1 MSAYVFLGPTLTPR
15 QARAELDAIFLPPA
29 SQGDVYRV
37 ARKRPRAIG
46 IVDGFFECVP
56 AVWHKEI
63 LWAMAEGIH
72 VFGSA
77 SMGALRAAELEPFGM
92 EGVGEIFEAY
102 RDGTLEDDD
111 EVAVAHA
118 PAERGFLATSV
129 AMVDIRAT
137 LGSAERTG
145 VIGST
150 TRRKLEGLAK
160 ELFYQDRSWE
170 GILQPAAAE
179 GAPRSELKAFA
190 DWLPGGFISQK
201 REDALKMLAVMRQR
215 LAKDPGRKQVRFTFQ
230 YTQVWDQARCSAG
243 RFRAPRPPATGAR

>member
-1 MSAYVFLGPTLTPR
+1 MSAYVFLGPTLAPR
-15 QARAELDAIFLPPA
+15 EAAAVLDAVYLPPA
-29 SQGDVYRV
+29 SQGDVYRF
-37 ARKRPRAIG
+37 ARKQPRAIG

-102 RDGTLEDDD
+102 RDGVLEDDD

-118 PAERGFLATSV
+118 PAERGYQPTSV

-137 LGSAERTG
+137 LAAAETKG
-145 VIGST
+145 VIGAAA
-150 TRRKLEGLAK
+150 RRRLEGLAK
-160 ELFYQDRSWE
+160 GLFYQERSWE
-170 GILQPAAAE
+170 KILQPEAARDV
-179 GAPRSELKAFA
+179 PRSQLQALA
-190 DWLPGGFISQK
+190 DWLPGGFVSQK
-201 REDALKMLAVMRQR
+201 REDALKMLAVMRER
-215 LAKDPGRKQVRFTFQ
+215 LAEAPTRKQVRFTFQ
-230 YTQVWDQARCSAG
+230 YTQVWDEARRSA
-243 RFRAPRPPATGAR
+243 RRVRVRRA

>member
-15 QARAELDAIFLPPA
+15 EGAELDAVYLPPA

-37 ARKRPRAIG
+37 ACKRPRAIG

-92 EGVGEIFEAY
+92 EGVGAIFEAY
-102 RDGTLEDDD
+102 RDGVLEDDD

-118 PAERGFLATSV
+118 PAGRGYAPTSV

-137 LGSAERTG
+137 LAAAERKS
-145 VIGST
+145 VIGSAA
-150 TRRKLEGLAK
+150 RRRLEDWAK
-160 ELFYQDRSWE
+160 QLFYQDRAWE
-170 GILQPAAAE
+170 KILQPAE
-179 GAPRSELKAFA
+179 VRDVPRSELQAFA
-190 DWLPGGFISQK
+190 DWLPGGFVSQK
-201 REDALKMLAVMRQR
+201 REDALRMLVAMRER
-215 LAKDPGRKQVRFTFQ
+215 LAEEPTRKQVRFTFQ
-230 YTQVWDQARCSAG
+230 YTQVWDEARRSAG
-243 RFRAPRPPATGAR
+243 RVRVRRA